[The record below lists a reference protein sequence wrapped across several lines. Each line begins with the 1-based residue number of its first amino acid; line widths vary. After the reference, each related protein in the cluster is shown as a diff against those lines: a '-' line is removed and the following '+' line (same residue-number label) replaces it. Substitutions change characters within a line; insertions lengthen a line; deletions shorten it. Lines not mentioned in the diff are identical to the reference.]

1 MGVRLLDS
9 SMVVKDRLGMTRRDR
24 QSLDVAKLY
33 YSGLS
38 QSEVADIMHIS
49 RPNVSKLLTYAK
61 GRGFVKINIEDPR
74 EQDREL
80 IDALRSV
87 FSLDEVRL
95 VSPPRRRDVDIR
107 KALGKAGADLFM
119 NLVRDGDTVG
129 VYWSRTIQSLTA
141 SLRTL
146 DLQRVTVVQ
155 LGGDLE
161 MPSMDLSTRNSF
173 RELRQSL
180 KAEVHMMGYP
190 IVMESAGAKLTIER
204 EGTVSRA
211 MELARRARI
220 VLYSVGSVSSEGNL
234 LHSPLISKDER
245 EFLAAH
251 SVGEVCSHFID
262 SDGRVCLPDLN
273 NRTLGISLPD
283 LRHSEQKILLAGGA
297 DKLCAINAAL
307 IRGYANRLVID
318 TATARMLYALTQ
330 KKKGK

>member
-1 MGVRLLDS
+1 
-9 SMVVKDRLGMTRRDR
+9 
-24 QSLDVAKLY
+24 
-33 YSGLS
+33 
-38 QSEVADIMHIS
+38 MHIS

-155 LGGDLE
+155 LGGDLK

-190 IVMESAGAKLTIER
+190 IVMESAGAKLTI
-204 EGTVSRA
+204 
-211 MELARRARI
+211 
-220 VLYSVGSVSSEGNL
+220 
-234 LHSPLISKDER
+234 
-245 EFLAAH
+245 
-251 SVGEVCSHFID
+251 
-262 SDGRVCLPDLN
+262 
-273 NRTLGISLPD
+273 
-283 LRHSEQKILLAGGA
+283 
-297 DKLCAINAAL
+297 
-307 IRGYANRLVID
+307 
-318 TATARMLYALTQ
+318 
-330 KKKGK
+330 